1 MNLYKICTNDY
12 DNNEYLAIK
21 YIWLFTMLP
30 YLDIFSYDV
39 CSVMFINKQK
49 REHENEAIIPM

>member
-12 DNNEYLAIK
+12 DDNEYLAIK

-39 CSVMFINKQK
+39 CSVMFIDKQK
-49 REHENEAIIPM
+49 R

>member
-39 CSVMFINKQK
+39 CSVMFIDKQK
-49 REHENEAIIPM
+49 R